1 MKKLSYIESTM
12 LPLPMSNIDTDQ
24 IMPKEFLK
32 RVERSGYGEFLFY
45 DWKKDANFP
54 LNNEIFKESKVLLTG
69 TNFGTGSS
77 REHAPWG
84 LQDWGFDAIISS
96 KFADI
101 FRLNSINIGL
111 LPIEA
116 SEDIIEKLFKKVSEN
131 PKTKIEIS
139 IEQKSVVCE
148 EIEFNFF
155 IDDFSQNRILN
166 GIDKIDISL
175 EFEEKI
181 DEFMQSRNKWA
192 PKLTYKHLNLNYL
205 QLLLKAVIHY
215 VFARKD

>member
-32 RVERSGYGEFLFY
+32 RTERSGYGEFLFY

-54 LNNEIFKESKVLLTG
+54 LNNEIYKESKVLLTG

-116 SEDIIEKLFKKVSEN
+116 SEDIIEKLFQKVSEN

-139 IEQKSVVCE
+139 IEKKSVVCE

-181 DEFMQSRNKWA
+181 DEFMQSRNKWE
-192 PKLTYKHLNLNYL
+192 PKL
-205 QLLLKAVIHY
+205 I
-215 VFARKD
+215 

>member
-1 MKKLSYIESTM
+1 MKKLSFIESSM

-45 DWKKDANFP
+45 DWKKDDDFP
-54 LNNEIFKESKVLLTG
+54 LNNEIYKESKVLLAG

-116 SEDIIEKLFKKVSEN
+116 SEDIVEKLFHKVSEN
-131 PKTKIEIS
+131 PKTNIEIS
-139 IEQKSVVCE
+139 IEEKSVVCE

-166 GIDKIDISL
+166 GIDKIDITL
-175 EFEEKI
+175 EYEEQI
-181 DEFMQSRNKWA
+181 DEFMQSRNEWA
-192 PKLTYKHLNLNYL
+192 PKLT
-205 QLLLKAVIHY
+205 
-215 VFARKD
+215 

>member
-1 MKKLSYIESTM
+1 MKNLSYIESTM

-45 DWKKDANFP
+45 DWKKDDNFP
-54 LNNEIFKESKVLLTG
+54 LNNEIYKESKVLLTG

-111 LPIEA
+111 LPIET
-116 SEDIIEKLFKKVSEN
+116 SERIVDKLFQKVSEN
-131 PKTKIEIS
+131 PKTKIQIS
-139 IEQKSVVCE
+139 IREKSVVCE
-148 EIEFNFF
+148 EIEFNFL

-175 EFEEKI
+175 EYEGKI
-181 DEFMQSRNKWA
+181 DEFMQSRNEWA
-192 PKLTYKHLNLNYL
+192 PKLT
-205 QLLLKAVIHY
+205 
-215 VFARKD
+215 